1 VSARARTLWTLGGAA
16 AVALLLWLYA
26 DLGVRRAEEKAAAAK
41 EASEKLV
48 APRTEPDGGTA
59 LVRYDRLLV
68 STQGETTELGRL
80 PDGAWVI
87 SRPAR
92 ARADAR
98 AAEDMVGML
107 QSVRLNR
114 ILEEHPTPEDLRRY
128 GLQPPSYAVTASA
141 DGVPSLTV
149 EGGIENSFDGSAY
162 LRRAGDERVFAVD
175 GITRTTLAKRTDE
188 LRAHD
193 VAGVRDL
200 GLVGVSLKSAK
211 NDWAIQ
217 REPEKPWVFVR
228 PAGAPVD
235 GSAVSQWVAAVAQVR
250 AEKFLV
256 DSPAERARTGVEK
269 PALDVTFRRR
279 DETVRVRLAGGAKDQ
294 DPVYLL
300 REDGFGAVLVEM
312 PRSALASLD
321 KSALELRD
329 RSVLSFRPDQVERLR
344 ILPAGGGPPMVAERR
359 RADAGAGE
367 QWLLVASTV
376 EPLSTARIGTLLYGL
391 SALKSLPLD
400 LAPPRDAGL
409 AHGRTVI
416 LEGQD
421 GQLLATL
428 VLGSPV
434 PRKDGAVWTRNAR
447 GEVVPVEV
455 RFLAVPA
462 KPEDLMEARPLTP
475 SLGPDAGR

>member
-1 VSARARTLWTLGGAA
+1 
-16 AVALLLWLYA
+16 
-26 DLGVRRAEEKAAAAK
+26 K

-48 APRTEPDGGTA
+48 APRTEPDGGTV

-68 STQGETTELGRL
+68 TTQGDTTELGRL

-98 AAEDMVGML
+98 AAEDIVGML
-107 QSVRLNR
+107 QQTRLNR
-114 ILEEHPTPEDLRRY
+114 VLEEHPTPDDLRRY
-128 GLQPPSYAVTASA
+128 GLQPPAFSVTASA
-141 DGVPSLTV
+141 DGVPPLTV

-200 GLVGVSLKSAK
+200 GLVGVSLSSAR

-217 REPEKPWVFVR
+217 REPEKPWLFLR

-235 GSAVSQWVAAVAQVR
+235 GAAVSQWVAAVGQVR

-269 PALDVTFRRR
+269 PAVDVTFRRL

-300 REDGFGAVLVEM
+300 REDGFGAVLAEM
-312 PRSALASLD
+312 PRSALAALD
-321 KSALELRD
+321 KPALELRD
-329 RSVLSFRPDQVERLR
+329 RTVLSFRPDQVERLR

-359 RADAGAGE
+359 RADAGASE
-367 QWLLVASTV
+367 QWQLVASTA

-391 SALKSLPLD
+391 GALKSLPVEVT
-400 LAPPRDAGL
+400 PPHDAGL
-409 AHGRTVI
+409 AHGRTII

-434 PRKDGAVWTRNAR
+434 SKKDGAVWTRNAR
-447 GEVVPVEV
+447 GEVVPVDL
-455 RFLAVPA
+455 RFLAIPA
-462 KPEDLMEARPLTP
+462 KPEDLMEPRPP
-475 SLGPDAGR
+475 SAPPGRDAGR